1 VPVNSILYYAL
12 LAGCLLLGV
21 GLLLAAWRRPDHR
34 RRVPRLLASTLLP
47 VALWLA
53 AYPPQRAVPLSQAA
67 GILLT
72 EGYQPD
78 TLRQLRRQLGAG
90 TPVWSYGVPAPA
102 GARPLRSLLALA
114 EQRPT
119 LHRLHLLGRGVPV
132 ADLPALNKIQL
143 KAHAAPAFSGFQD
156 AQWNM
161 TLRLGQPLQIA
172 GAAALPARA
181 APGWVSLRAGG
192 AGRDSVR
199 LPGTGGAFRLRYVPK
214 VAGRLVPEL
223 VLRQAGRVVATEPI
237 PVEITPTELP
247 AVLLLAAVPS
257 FEFKFLKNSL
267 AAQGRA
273 VALRTTVSRGL
284 VQTEFLNQP
293 TRPLDH
299 LTPTLLGQYQLVVA
313 DAATLATLPVSESQA
328 LRAATQAGRLG
339 LVILAE
345 AAPLPAATPARADF
359 SVLAQPTTG
368 AVASPQLLAWP
379 GAPAGLRAPLPAR
392 LRPSTTLQPLATG
405 PGGALAAASR
415 RVGLGTVV
423 VSTVAE
429 TFRWALSGQPA
440 AYAAFWSRL
449 LDAATPPTAAVATWQ
464 LASRW
469 PRPQYPLALRLAGA
483 LPPAATLPTVHPLA
497 GGPAVALAL
506 AQDTRL
512 PEWSTA
518 QYWPS
523 AAGWH
528 EVRGPGNVRHA
539 FFVFD
544 SAAWRGPE
552 LAERARALAQRPA
565 TVGLGSEAA
574 GSVRVPWPAE
584 WFFGLF
590 LLAAG
595 FLWLEEKL

>member
-1 VPVNSILYYAL
+1 L
-12 LAGCLLLGV
+12 LATCLLLGA
-21 GLLLAAWRRPDHR
+21 GLLLAAWRRADQR
-34 RRVPRLLASTLLP
+34 RRLPRLLASALLP
-47 VALWLA
+47 LALWLA
-53 AYPPQRAVPLSQAA
+53 AYPPLRPVPLAPAA

-72 EGYQPD
+72 EGYSPD

-102 GARPLRSLLALA
+102 GARPLGSLLVLA
-114 EQRPT
+114 EQRPALGQ
-119 LHRLHLLGRGVPV
+119 LHVLGHGVPA
-132 ADLPALNKIQL
+132 ADLPTLGQVATKHHQSPPL
-143 KAHAAPAFSGFQD
+143 SGFRE
-156 AQWNM
+156 AQWSPV
-161 TLRLGQPLQIA
+161 LRLGQPLEVA
-172 GAAALPARA
+172 GAAVLPAGP
-181 APGWVSLRAGG
+181 APAWVSLHLAG

-199 LPGTGGAFRLRYVPK
+199 LPAAGGAFRLRGVPK
-214 VAGRLVPEL
+214 VAGLLQARL
-223 VLRQAGRVVATEPI
+223 VLRQAGRILAAEPV
-237 PVEITPTELP
+237 PVEVTPTEKP

-293 TRPLDH
+293 ARPLDH
-299 LTPTLLGQYQLVVA
+299 LTPTLLHQYPLVVA
-313 DAATLATLPVSESQA
+313 DAATLAALPAAESQA
-328 LRAATQAGRLG
+328 LRAAVRAGQLG
-339 LVILAE
+339 LVVLAE
-345 AAPLPAATPARADF
+345 AAPLPAAVPARADF
-359 SVLAQPTTG
+359 GVLARPATG
-368 AVASPQLLAWP
+368 AEANPQLLTWP

-392 LRPSTTLQPLATG
+392 LRPSAALQPVVTG
-405 PGGALAAASR
+405 PGGALAAAGR

-423 VSTVAE
+423 VSMVAE
-429 TFRWALSGQPA
+429 TFRWALGGQA
-440 AYAAFWSRL
+440 VGYAAFWGQL
-449 LDAATPPTAAVATWQ
+449 LDAATPPPAPAATWQ

-469 PRPQYPLALRLAGA
+469 PRPHYPLGLRLAGA
-483 LPPAATLPTVHPLA
+483 LPPAAALPTVRPLA
-497 GGPAVALAL
+497 GGPAAALAL

-512 PEWSTA
+512 PEWRTA
-518 QYWPS
+518 QYWPG

-528 EVRGPGNVRHA
+528 EVRGPGGVRHA

-552 LAERARALAQRPA
+552 LAERAQALARRARPVA
-565 TVGLGSEAA
+565 APVASGTVQQ
-574 GSVRVPWPAE
+574 PWPAG

>member
-1 VPVNSILYYAL
+1 MPATSLIYYASL
-12 LAGCLLLGV
+12 IGCLLLGA

-34 RRVPRLLASTLLP
+34 RRVPRLLASALLP
-47 VALWLA
+47 MALWLA
-53 AYPPQRAVPLSQAA
+53 AYPPQRAVPLTAAA

-102 GARPLRSLLALA
+102 GARPLSNLLTLA
-114 EQRPT
+114 EQRPA
-119 LHRLHLLGRGVPV
+119 LRRLHLLGRGVPV
-132 ADLPALNKIQL
+132 ADLPALGQMQL

-156 AQWNM
+156 AQWNT
-161 TLRLGQPLQIA
+161 TLRLGQPLAVA
-172 GAAALPARA
+172 GVVALPAGS
-181 APGWVSLRAGG
+181 APVWVSLRTSG
-192 AGRDSVR
+192 AGHDSVR
-199 LPGTGGAFRLRYVPK
+199 LPAAGGAFWLRYVPK
-214 VAGRLVPEL
+214 VAGRFQPEL
-223 VLRQAGRVVATEPI
+223 VLRQAGRVVATEPVPI
-237 PVEITPTELP
+237 EVTPTELP

-299 LTPTLLGQYQLVVA
+299 LTPVLLSQYKLVVA
-313 DAATLATLPVSESQA
+313 DAATLATLPAPESQA

-339 LVILAE
+339 LVVLAE
-345 AAPLPAATPARADF
+345 APPLPAATPARADF

-368 AVASPQLLAWP
+368 AAAGPQLLAWP
-379 GAPAGLRAPLPAR
+379 GAPAGLRALLPAR
-392 LRPSTTLQPLATG
+392 LRPSTALQPLATG
-405 PGGALAAASR
+405 PGAVLAAASR
-415 RVGLGTVV
+415 RVGLGAVV

-429 TFRWALSGQPA
+429 TFRWALGGQPA

-449 LDAATPPTAAVATWQ
+449 LDAATPPPAAVATWQ

-469 PRPQYPLALRLAGA
+469 PRPQYPLELRLAGA
-483 LPPAATLPTVHPLA
+483 LPPATALPTVRPLA
-497 GGPAVALAL
+497 SGPAAALAL

-518 QYWPS
+518 QYWPGT
-523 AAGWH
+523 AGWH
-528 EVRGPGNVRHA
+528 EVRGPGSVRHT

-565 TVGLGSEAA
+565 TARLSSEAA
-574 GSVRVPWPAE
+574 GSVRVPWPAGL
-584 WFFGLF
+584 FFGLF

>member
-1 VPVNSILYYAL
+1 VSINTLLHYTL
-12 LAGCLLLGV
+12 LASCLLLGA

-34 RRVPRLLASTLLP
+34 RRVPRLLASALLP

-53 AYPPQRAVPLSQAA
+53 AYPPQRAVPLTAAA

-90 TPVWSYGVPAPA
+90 TPVWSYGVPAPT
-102 GARPLRSLLALA
+102 GARPLSNLLALA
-114 EQRPT
+114 EQRPA
-119 LHRLHLLGRGVPV
+119 LRRLHLLGRGVPV
-132 ADLPALNKIQL
+132 ADLPALGQMQL
-143 KAHAAPAFSGFQD
+143 QAHAAPAFGGFQE
-156 AQWNM
+156 AQWNA
-161 TLRLGQPLQIA
+161 TLRLGQPLTVA
-172 GAAALPARA
+172 GMVALSAGWAPA
-181 APGWVSLRAGG
+181 WVSLRAGG

-199 LPGTGGAFRLRYVPK
+199 LPAAGGAFRLRYVPK
-214 VAGRLVPEL
+214 LAGRLQPEL
-223 VLRQAGRVVATEPI
+223 VLRQAGRVVATEPV
-237 PVEITPTELP
+237 PAEVTPTELP

-299 LTPTLLGQYQLVVA
+299 LTPALLNQYQLVVA
-313 DAATLATLPVSESQA
+313 DAATLATLPASESQA
-328 LRAATQAGRLG
+328 LRAATQAGHLG
-339 LVILAE
+339 LVVLAE

-359 SVLAQPTTG
+359 GVLAQPTTG
-368 AVASPQLLAWP
+368 AAAGPQLLAWP

-392 LRPSTTLQPLATG
+392 LQPSAALQPLATG
-405 PGGALAAASR
+405 PGAVLAAASR
-415 RVGLGTVV
+415 RVGLGIVV

-429 TFRWALSGQPA
+429 TFRWALGGQPA

-449 LDAATPPTAAVATWQ
+449 LDAATPTPAAVATWQ

-469 PRPQYPLALRLAGA
+469 PRPQYPLELRLAGA
-483 LPPAATLPTVHPLA
+483 LPPATALPTVRPLS
-497 GGPAVALAL
+497 GGPAAALAL

-523 AAGWH
+523 TAGWH
-528 EVRGPGNVRHA
+528 EVRGPGRVRHA

-565 TVGLGSEAA
+565 TTGLGSAV
-574 GSVRVPWPAE
+574 GSVRVPWPAG